1 MKRIETGLP
10 GVCIIEGSR
19 HGDDRGFFMELH
31 RDDQFAEL
39 GIDVRFVQD
48 NYSRSQR
55 GVVRGLHYQLGRPQA
70 KLARVL
76 RGEVYD
82 IAVDVRRGSPTFGRW
97 AAVTLSEGEN
107 RALFIPVGF
116 AHGFCVVSETAEF
129 LYKCSDYYAPTE
141 ERGIAWDDPGLAIP
155 WPLGAG
161 ERPIVSVKDAGFG
174 GLSSRPDH
182 DLPDFPGS
190 SRQA

>member
-1 MKRIETGLP
+1 MKRIDTDLP
-10 GVCIIEGSR
+10 GVCVIEGAR
-19 HGDDRGFFMELH
+19 HGDERGFFMELH
-31 RDDQFAEL
+31 REDQFAAL

-55 GVVRGLHYQLGRPQA
+55 GVLRGLHYQLNRPQA

-82 IAVDVRRGSPTFGRW
+82 VAVDVRRGSPTFGRW
-97 AAVTLSEGEN
+97 VAVTLREGEN

-116 AHGFCVVSETAEF
+116 AHGFCVVSESAEF

-141 ERGIAWDDPGLAIP
+141 ERGILWSDPDLAIP
-155 WPLGAG
+155 WPLGEAAPLLSAKDMRYG
-161 ERPIVSVKDAGFG
+161 SLGTRPIE
-174 GLSSRPDH
+174 
-182 DLPDFPGS
+182 DLPRF
-190 SRQA
+190 AV